1 MLILVSYDVPDDR
14 RRTKLAA
21 VLKDFGERVQYSVF
35 ECLLEE
41 AALDRL
47 RARLAARVVV
57 EEDSV
62 RIYRL
67 CAECRGKIEVLGR
80 GAVTEDPEIYVI

>member
-1 MLILVSYDVPDDR
+1 MLILISYDIVKDR
-14 RRTKLAA
+14 RRTKIASL
-21 VLKDFGERVQYSVF
+21 LEDFGRRVQYSVF

-41 AALDRL
+41 SGLGELVPKLEALIDE
-47 RARLAARVVV
+47 

-67 CAECRGKIEVLGR
+67 CARCQGRVEILGE
-80 GAVTEDPEIYVI
+80 GAVTKEPEVYVL